1 MSKIPPFEPN
11 WELEIADMISKNPEA
26 FATIQETLARI
37 KLIKEVGLAN
47 LHEKGVLVKD
57 PYCSVYDMVS
67 AIKNIPVSSGWP
79 RQIPKFESGV
89 RINKL
94 ETSHKV
100 WLTSLPMILA
110 TYADIRINSLFTVKE
125 AQSNPYFVNWAAA
138 DSGKEASMTIPTK
151 NGDSTFCF
159 VWYGI
164 PSTDD
169 GTTVPFTMPEGW
181 LLVKISESLVIDNVS
196 YRTAF
201 WVNESQANGEDI
213 SIAINNTSTRRINCC
228 LIDFWDYNSIP
239 EFVMEYSGTGAQTV
253 MKDFDEPCLWVARSF
268 EDDTDW
274 YYMTPDGLR
283 KNRIFNENIKQNLMF
298 LDRDEKGER
307 KISFDGSKTYSFFS
321 LKFS

>member
-1 MSKIPPFEPN
+1 MSKIPSFEPN
-11 WELEIADMISKNPEA
+11 WKVEIEDVIGQNPEM
-26 FATIQETLARI
+26 FITIEETIARL

-57 PYCSVYDMVS
+57 PYCSIYDMVS

-89 RINKL
+89 RINRLK
-94 ETSHKV
+94 TSHKV
-100 WLTSLPMILA
+100 WLTSLPMILEA
-110 TYADIRINSLFTVKE
+110 YANVKLNKVSSFQ
-125 AQSNPYFVNWAAA
+125 QSQANPYFVNWAAA
-138 DSGKEASMTIPTK
+138 DSWKEANMTIQTK

-159 VWYGI
+159 VWYSI
-164 PSTDD
+164 SSTDD
-169 GTTVPFTMPEGW
+169 GTTVPFTMPEEW
-181 LLVKISESLVIDNVS
+181 MLVKISESLVIDNVS

-201 WVNESQANGEDI
+201 WVNENQANGEDI
-213 SIAINNTSTRRINCC
+213 SITINNTSTRRINCC

-239 EFVMEYSGTGAQTV
+239 DFIMEYSGTGAQTV
-253 MKDFDEPCLWVARSF
+253 MKDFDEPYLWVVRSF

-274 YYMTPDGLR
+274 YYMAPDGVR

-298 LDRDEKGER
+298 LDRDGKGER

-321 LKFS
+321 LKLS